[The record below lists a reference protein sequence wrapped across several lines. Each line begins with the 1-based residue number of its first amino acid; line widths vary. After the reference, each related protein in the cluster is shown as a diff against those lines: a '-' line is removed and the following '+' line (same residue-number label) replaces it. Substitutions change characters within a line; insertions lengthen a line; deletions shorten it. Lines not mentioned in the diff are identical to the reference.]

1 MVSAR
6 PATVIGPVSAL
17 ITVLLLIG
25 CCGCHTTSE
34 TGVLVYVFCACA
46 VWRFSW
52 NHKRVCRIYRELEL
66 NMRIKPKIRLKRDK
80 PMALAVPPTINET
93 WSMDF
98 MRDQL
103 EDGRSFRLL
112 NILDDCNREGL
123 VLK

>member
-1 MVSAR
+1 
-6 PATVIGPVSAL
+6 
-17 ITVLLLIG
+17 
-25 CCGCHTTSE
+25 
-34 TGVLVYVFCACA
+34 
-46 VWRFSW
+46 
-52 NHKRVCRIYRELEL
+52 
-66 NMRIKPKIRLKRDK
+66 MRIKPKIRLKRDK
-80 PMALAVPPTINET
+80 PMALAVPSTINET